1 MPYGANGVGE
11 GGDGVVVALGEDYPE
26 LRQSVRKICEK
37 YPGTYWR
44 QLEDEQAYPT
54 RFIEELTEGGFL
66 ASLIPEEYG
75 GSGLPLRAAAVIL
88 EEINASGCTASQ
100 GHAQMYIM
108 GTLLRHGSEEQKRR
122 YLPKIASGEL
132 RLQAFGVTEPTT
144 GSDTT
149 KLKTRAVRAGNDH
162 YRVTGQKVWT
172 SRARHS
178 DLMLLLARTTPVEE
192 VKRRTDGL
200 SVFLVDLRE
209 SLGKG
214 LEIRPIEAMIN
225 HNTNEVFFDNLKVP
239 AENLIGEEGRG
250 FRYILDGMNA
260 ERILVAQECIGDGR
274 WLLKKGIDYA
284 KERVV
289 FDKAIGQNQG
299 VQFPLAR
306 AYAELEAAD
315 MICRRA
321 AALFDAGK
329 ECGADANMAK
339 LLASEATWHAADA
352 TFQTYGGFAFAKE
365 YDIERKWREVRLY
378 QTAPISTNLILAYL
392 GQHVLGMPRS
402 Y

>member
-1 MPYGANGVGE
+1 
-11 GGDGVVVALGEDYPE
+11 
-26 LRQSVRKICEK
+26 
-37 YPGTYWR
+37 
-44 QLEDEQAYPT
+44 
-54 RFIEELTEGGFL
+54 
-66 ASLIPEEYG
+66 
-75 GSGLPLRAAAVIL
+75 
-88 EEINASGCTASQ
+88 
-100 GHAQMYIM
+100 
-108 GTLLRHGSEEQKRR
+108 
-122 YLPKIASGEL
+122 
-132 RLQAFGVTEPTT
+132 
-144 GSDTT
+144 
-149 KLKTRAVRAGNDH
+149 
-162 YRVTGQKVWT
+162 
-172 SRARHS
+172 
-178 DLMLLLARTTPVEE
+178 
-192 VKRRTDGL
+192 
-200 SVFLVDLRE
+200 
-209 SLGKG
+209 
-214 LEIRPIEAMIN
+214 
-225 HNTNEVFFDNLKVP
+225 
-239 AENLIGEEGRG
+239 LIGEEGKG

-289 FDKAIGQNQG
+289 FDKPIGQNQG

-378 QTAPISTNLILAYL
+378 QTAPISTNLILSYL
-392 GQHVLGMPRS
+392 AEHVLGLPRS